1 MKVALTHD
9 VLTTYGGAEK
19 VLEELHLM
27 FPEAPIH
34 TSIYAPENFPERL
47 RSWDVRTSWMSRIP
61 LAERAHRALFM
72 LYPFAMN
79 AFDLDE
85 YDLVISSSYNFAHHV
100 AVGTRARHVCYCHSP
115 ARFLWDAHGYARRER
130 LGRPARALHLLSLPV
145 LRALDRAAAQ
155 GVDGFVSTSRL
166 VEERIRRCY
175 GRSSEIVPPPIDM
188 AEFHIAERPPDQPY
202 YLLLMRLVGWK
213 RPDIVID
220 ACTRLG
226 LPLVVAGTGRS
237 HARLARGASPNVCFM
252 GQVDGPLKSR
262 LLAECQALILPSSE
276 DFGITPLEAMA
287 SGRPVIAL
295 RAGGALDTMVE
306 GETGAFFDEQTVESL
321 AAALSRFDPAAYDPA
336 RLRKHAGA
344 FDRSNFQ
351 RRLRKA
357 IDAVTGPSE
366 APAEPLTRPSLVAG
380 LS

>member
-9 VLTTYGGAEK
+9 VLTVYGGAEK

-27 FPEAPIH
+27 FPEAPIY
-34 TSIYAPENFPERL
+34 TSIYAPENFPMRV
-47 RSWDVRTSWMSRIP
+47 RSWDVRTSWMNDIP
-61 LAERAHRALFM
+61 LGKRAHRALFM

-79 AFDLDE
+79 AIDLDE

-100 AVGTRARHVCYCHSP
+100 VVGTRARHVCYCHSP
-115 ARFLWDAHGYARRER
+115 ARFLWDAHGYARREG
-130 LGRPARALHLLSLPV
+130 LGRAARALHQLSLPP
-145 LRALDRAAAQ
+145 LRALDRVAAQ

-175 GRSSEIVPPPIDM
+175 ARSSEIVPPPIDM
-188 AEFHIAERPPDQPY
+188 EEFHIADRPPEQPY

-220 ACTRLG
+220 ACNQLG
-226 LPLVVAGTGRS
+226 LSLVVGGTGRS
-237 HARLARGASPNVCFM
+237 HARLAREAGPNVCFM
-252 GQVDGPLKSR
+252 GQVDGPLKAR
-262 LLAECQALILPSSE
+262 LLAECQALILPSVE

-295 RAGGALDTMVE
+295 REGGVLDTVIE
-306 GETGAFFDEQTVESL
+306 GETGVFFDEQTPDSL
-321 AAALSRFDPAAYDPA
+321 AAVLHRFNPAAYDPA
-336 RLRKHAGA
+336 RLRAHARA

-351 RRLRKA
+351 HRLRRA
-357 IDAVTGPSE
+357 IDAVTAPSE
-366 APAEPLTRPSLVAG
+366 APPKPLVRPSLVA
-380 LS
+380 SRP